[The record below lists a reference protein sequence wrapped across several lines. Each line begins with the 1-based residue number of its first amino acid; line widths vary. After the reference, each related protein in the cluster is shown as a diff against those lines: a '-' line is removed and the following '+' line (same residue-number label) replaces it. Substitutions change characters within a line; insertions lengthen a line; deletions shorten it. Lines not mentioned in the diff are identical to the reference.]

1 MKSLYLA
8 VIWKDNTAAL
18 LAYRKWGAVWGQGA
32 GLQGQTYGIPTMHGG
47 VEAIRPYVDEFIA
60 FAKAH
65 PEYIFLVTEIG
76 CGIAGFEPAEIAP
89 LFQDAIPVGNIYLPE
104 RFWQILNA

>member
-1 MKSLYLA
+1 M
-8 VIWKDNTAAL
+8 V
-18 LAYRKWGAVWGQGA
+18 
-32 GLQGQTYGIPTMHGG
+32 
-47 VEAIRPYVDEFIA
+47 